1 MKTRPWKTRLTAAL
15 LIAAAACALLS
26 CSASEQRTEQ
36 HEIAAFGTRI
46 ELTLRA
52 DRHTDSAQAVAA
64 VDRMFQRMH
73 RQWHAWQPGML
84 GDINAAIAAGRPIQ
98 ISQQTRTI
106 MQRAARLE
114 EKSDGLFNPAMGRL
128 FALWGFHSDARPTGP
143 PPDRDEIRQRID
155 PPPSMA
161 DLSFKDNM
169 LSSTSPAVQLDFG
182 AFLAGVAAENA
193 LTILGQHGITHA
205 IVNIG
210 GDLGVVGTGTR
221 RAWRTAVQHPDGQGR
236 KHLAHIDLKDGEF
249 VFTSGNYHRYRQHE
263 GLRYGHLIDPRSGY
277 PAGSVQSVTVI
288 DTRGGRA
295 DAAATALAVAGAD
308 EWQAVARRMGVE
320 QVLRAEADGTVVVTR
335 AMAHRIKWQQAPQ
348 RLRVVSSRAASQ

>member
-1 MKTRPWKTRLTAAL
+1 MKTRPWKTRLPAAL
-15 LIAAAACALLS
+15 LITVAAGALLS
-26 CSASEQRTEQ
+26 CSVSEQRTEQ

-52 DRHTDSAQAVAA
+52 GRHTDSAQAVAA

-98 ISQQTRTI
+98 ISGHARSI

-114 EKSDGLFNPAMGRL
+114 EQSGGLFNPAMGRL
-128 FALWGFHSDARPTGP
+128 FALWGFHSDTLPSGP
-143 PPDRDEIRQRID
+143 PPDGVEIRQRID
-155 PPPSMA
+155 PPPTMA
-161 DLSFKDNM
+161 DLSFKDSM
-169 LSSTSPAVQLDFG
+169 LISTNPAVQLDFG

-193 LTILGQHGITHA
+193 LAILKQHGISHA

-210 GDLGVVGTGTR
+210 GDLGVVGTGAR
-221 RAWRTAVQHPDGQGR
+221 RAWRAAVQHPDGQGG
-236 KHLAHIDLKDGEF
+236 KHLAYIDLNDGEF

-277 PAGSVQSVTVI
+277 PANSVQSVTVI

-295 DAAATALAVAGAD
+295 DAAATALAVAGPD
-308 EWQAVARRMGVE
+308 EWQAVARRMGIE
-320 QVLRAEADGTVVVTR
+320 QMLRAEADGTVVVTR
-335 AMAHRIKWQQAPQ
+335 AMARRIEWHQAPQ